1 MLSRKMFT
9 AMTVTSVFFLS
20 LSISNGFAEEKTGL
34 SSLTDAAK
42 SVSAAVE
49 SGSLG
54 DLIDINKANTET
66 IAAIP
71 GIGPKLAEA
80 ITTYREANGA
90 FAQAKDLANIEGIDM
105 SLVEKIKPFLK
116 F

>member
-1 MLSRKMFT
+1 MRSPKMLT
-9 AMTVTSVFFLS
+9 AVTVTSAFLLS
-20 LSISNGFAEEKTGL
+20 LSISNGFAEEKAGL

-42 SVSAAVE
+42 SISAAAE
-49 SGSLG
+49 GGSLG

-71 GIGPKLAEA
+71 GIGPQLAEA

-90 FAQAKDLANIEGIDM
+90 FTQAKDLANIEGIDM
-105 SLVEKIKPFLK
+105 SLIEQIKPFLK